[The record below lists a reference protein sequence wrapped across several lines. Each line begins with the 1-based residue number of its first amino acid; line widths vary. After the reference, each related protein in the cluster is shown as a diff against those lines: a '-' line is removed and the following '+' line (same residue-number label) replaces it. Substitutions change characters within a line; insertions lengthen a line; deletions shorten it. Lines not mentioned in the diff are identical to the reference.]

1 MLGIG
6 LGSWCLTPLLTII
19 QLYRG
24 GQFLLLEETEVPEKT
39 INLTEVTENLDHIM
53 LHPMHLAMSGIRNHN
68 VSGDKH

>member
-24 GQFLLLEETEVPEKT
+24 GQFLLLEETEYRRKLLT
-39 INLTEVTENLDHIM
+39 CRKSLRNLI
-53 LHPMHLAMSGIRNHN
+53 I
-68 VSGDKH
+68 